1 MYVNHILEKEA
12 SMYPGLKR
20 LGRNQPAAQNLD
32 SSAPCPDY
40 MSYHSQQLTSME
52 NQSFRGWESYYGLH
66 GEDWNAGGPGPSST
80 GTLTQINRS
89 SPGKISFT
97 SANYN
102 TFHPAG
108 PVALPSLDTMN
119 SEVSSR
125 PLSQRPGSYEWMRK
139 NMSSSN
145 AGKTRTKEKY
155 RVVYTDQQ
163 RLELEKEFHCNRY
176 VTLRRKSELAAYL
189 GLSERQIKIWFQNRR
204 AKERKLFKKK
214 ISQFDGSG
222 GSAQSE
228 SSSAGPTELPA
239 SVFSATHPVSGLQ
252 PLEILQIMATD

>member
-1 MYVNHILEKEA
+1 
-12 SMYPGLKR
+12 
-20 LGRNQPAAQNLD
+20 
-32 SSAPCPDY
+32 
-40 MSYHSQQLTSME
+40 ME
-52 NQSFRGWESYYGLH
+52 NQPFRGWESYYGLP

-89 SPGKISFT
+89 SSGKVSFT
-97 SANYN
+97 PASYN
-102 TFHPAG
+102 VFNPAG
-108 PVALPSLDTMN
+108 PAALPSLDTMN
-119 SEVSSR
+119 AEASSHPR
-125 PLSQRPGSYEWMRK
+125 SQRPGSYEWMRK

-176 VTLRRKSELAAYL
+176 ITLRRKSELAAYL

-214 ISQFDGSG
+214 ISQFNGNG
-222 GSAQSE
+222 GSVRSE
-228 SSSAGPTELPA
+228 SHSASPVELPA
-239 SVFSATHPVSGLQ
+239 SLFSATHPINGLE
-252 PLEILQIMATD
+252 PLEILQIVATD